1 MRILGSPKKELIIVE
16 IKCGLFV
23 KINKN
28 NYLYKD
34 NINFLTIYNPWL
46 RCYNLSDCK
55 IWVILKG
62 RVISNV

>member
-34 NINFLTIYNPWL
+34 NINFLTIYNP
-46 RCYNLSDCK
+46 
-55 IWVILKG
+55 
-62 RVISNV
+62 